1 MKADLSSVVD
11 KVSDFLG
18 KSINL
23 VDKPKLL
30 DHLSF
35 ESMKSNKAVNYEDL
49 VQVRMSKKTFY
60 AHNL

>member
-11 KVSDFLG
+11 KVADFLG

-23 VDKPKLL
+23 VNKPKLL

-49 VQVRMSKKTFY
+49 VQVPMS
-60 AHNL
+60 